1 MYQPL
6 LYNDLYLS
14 QLCLN
19 SPLPPPSN
27 MTWLNDEMAGQTDAG
42 EDESEIASWDVRVE
56 RRGE

>member
-1 MYQPL
+1 MIFISASFVWIAP
-6 LYNDLYLS
+6 
-14 QLCLN
+14 C
-19 SPLPPPSN
+19 PPPSN